1 MVTEKLENTGTW
13 QHTLPLTPPSQ
24 AKKVRVTLRNN
35 GGGTLWVDEAVL
47 VPAGPAEG

>member
-1 MVTEKLENTGTW
+1 MTEKLENTGTW

-35 GGGTLWVDEAVL
+35 GGTLWADEAVL